1 MSNVPAITRS
11 HIRGEIY
18 PINFKVKLKDRNS
31 LVREFYGAK
40 ASKS

>member
-1 MSNVPAITRS
+1 MPAITRS
-11 HIRGEIY
+11 HTRGVNVL
-18 PINFKVKLKDRNS
+18 INFKVKLKKKDRNS